1 MANGQGEGGKCQGS
15 GLSFTCL
22 GPPCQTP
29 VCRCFALIWG
39 RGGLTEGAGGG
50 GIHSGGSGVMWTFS
64 KVLVLGVLADNM
76 LFHILP
82 PTASPTTDIFLSRLV
97 SVIKKKM
104 ENRFLRKEGKKR
116 KF

>member
-1 MANGQGEGGKCQGS
+1 
-15 GLSFTCL
+15 
-22 GPPCQTP
+22 
-29 VCRCFALIWG
+29 
-39 RGGLTEGAGGG
+39 
-50 GIHSGGSGVMWTFS
+50 MWTFS